1 MAIRVMLID
10 EDVNHINAVEEY
22 FSSSSSVN
30 VVKAISNRDEVMSSI
45 TEDYDVLVVNLLLS
59 GCLCSLIL
67 SKMKEL
73 GINRKVIITSEYV
86 SPDMMMQINSYQP
99 NYFLKKPYSCSELER
114 VVASIYFKE
123 NKNSNNT
130 IKLKITDMLHNL
142 GIPSNIK
149 GYSYI
154 RDGIEMMYNDTSM
167 MGAITKEL
175 YPRLARSYETTS
187 SRVERAIRHAIE
199 ISWSRGD
206 YDYMEELFGNSVDC
220 DKSKP
225 TNGEFIVTLAD
236 RLKLEDRYV

>member
-1 MAIRVMLID
+1 
-10 EDVNHINAVEEY
+10 
-22 FSSSSSVN
+22 
-30 VVKAISNRDEVMSSI
+30 
-45 TEDYDVLVVNLLLS
+45 
-59 GCLCSLIL
+59 
-67 SKMKEL
+67 
-73 GINRKVIITSEYV
+73 
-86 SPDMMMQINSYQP
+86 
-99 NYFLKKPYSCSELER
+99 
-114 VVASIYFKE
+114 
-123 NKNSNNT
+123 
-130 IKLKITDMLHNL
+130 MLHNL
-142 GIPSNIK
+142 GIPSNLK

>member
-1 MAIRVMLID
+1 
-10 EDVNHINAVEEY
+10 
-22 FSSSSSVN
+22 
-30 VVKAISNRDEVMSSI
+30 
-45 TEDYDVLVVNLLLS
+45 
-59 GCLCSLIL
+59 
-67 SKMKEL
+67 
-73 GINRKVIITSEYV
+73 
-86 SPDMMMQINSYQP
+86 MMMQINSYQP

-123 NKNSNNT
+123 NKSNNT

-142 GIPSNIK
+142 GIPSNLK

-154 RDGIEMMYNDTSM
+154 RDGIEMMYNDTSV

>member
-10 EDVNHINAVEEY
+10 EDVNHIKAVEEY

-30 VVKAISNRDEVMSSI
+30 VVKAISNRDEAMSSI

>member
-1 MAIRVMLID
+1 
-10 EDVNHINAVEEY
+10 
-22 FSSSSSVN
+22 
-30 VVKAISNRDEVMSSI
+30 
-45 TEDYDVLVVNLLLS
+45 
-59 GCLCSLIL
+59 
-67 SKMKEL
+67 
-73 GINRKVIITSEYV
+73 
-86 SPDMMMQINSYQP
+86 MMQINSYQP

-123 NKNSNNT
+123 NKSNNT

-142 GIPSNIK
+142 GIPSNLK

-154 RDGIEMMYNDTSM
+154 RDGIEMMYNDTSV

-206 YDYMEELFGNSVDC
+206 YDYMEELSAYSPLFPMPQTPVII
-220 DKSKP
+220 KSGVRFP
-225 TNGEFIVTLAD
+225 TNIASTCCRPSGMACLSGSFPSKT
-236 RLKLEDRYV
+236 

>member
-30 VVKAISNRDEVMSSI
+30 VVKAISNRDEAMSSI